1 MSAGTLQESAPLP
14 GADSSPSAGSDPAS
28 TVPADNAVSLD
39 APAGTDARA
48 FVERLVAAHADLV
61 LRVAYARL
69 GSLADAQDACQDV
82 FLKLLALAR
91 KGLAQF
97 NDAEHEKAWIIRTT
111 INACI
116 DLRRREN
123 SHQVVTL
130 DESADHWNK
139 GDMGYP
145 DVGREG
151 IPDGIFDD
159 DTRAVLDAVNTL
171 PPIYR
176 QAVYLR
182 YYEGYSVKEIATLT
196 DETPGTVRKHLSR
209 AYARLRPLLKGGAR

>member
-1 MSAGTLQESAPLP
+1 MTADTLQESVPLP
-14 GADSSPSAGSDPAS
+14 GVGSSPNAGSAPAGA
-28 TVPADNAVSLD
+28 VPADTAVSPD
-39 APAGTDARA
+39 APAGTDARVL
-48 FVERLVAAHADLV
+48 VERLVADHADLV

-97 NDAEHEKAWIIRTT
+97 NDADHEKAWIIRTT

-116 DLRRREN
+116 DLQRREN
-123 SHQVVTL
+123 NRQTVAL
-130 DESADHWNK
+130 DESAGQWGK

-151 IPDGIFDD
+151 IPDGMFDD

-209 AYARLRPLLKGGAR
+209 AYAKLRPLLKGGAR